1 MSRNSLDCSHMHTAT
16 STDLRDSRTSGH
28 LALSWERLIAPSSP
42 PSWRL
47 LGSESLRGKRVL
59 ITGAGGSIGSALSHT
74 AVASAPASL
83 VLLDNSENGLYEVDR
98 SLHEAGSRV
107 HVSLLGSICDSDA
120 LDHAL
125 TEHRPEVIF
134 HAAALKHVPLMEQI
148 PFAAIETNVF
158 GTYALAHFAT
168 AHEVEQIVFVST
180 DKAVEPRSIMGAS
193 KRIAELIL
201 LSLRGSTRMKVARL
215 CNVMGSQGS
224 VLPLFLEQITS
235 GGPVTVTDPDAQR
248 YFITLDEAVRALF
261 GTLDV
266 GSSKALLL
274 LPSVGPAVR
283 ILDLARYLIA
293 LHQSPASIEFTG
305 LRPGDKLSEQLVS
318 SHESLSSEGELG
330 GSGLRAIDTPIPA
343 AAELSAA
350 LDRLRDAVRERDLPE
365 LLRGIKALVPKYQPS
380 SLILATRKEESALE
394 LATEL
399 QA

>member
-1 MSRNSLDCSHMHTAT
+1 M
-16 STDLRDSRTSGH
+16 
-28 LALSWERLIAPSSP
+28 
-42 PSWRL
+42 
-47 LGSESLRGKRVL
+47 
-59 ITGAGGSIGSALSHT
+59 
-74 AVASAPASL
+74 ASAPASL
-83 VLLDNSENGLYEVDR
+83 VLFDSSENGLYAVDR

-107 HVSLLGSICDSDA
+107 HVSLLGSIRDSDA

-125 TEHRPEVIF
+125 TEHRPEIIF
-134 HAAALKHVPLMEQI
+134 HAAALKHVPLMEQN

-158 GTYALAHFAT
+158 GTNALAHFAI

-201 LSLRGSTRMKVARL
+201 LSLGGSISMKVARL

-293 LHQSPASIEFTG
+293 QHQSPTSIEFTG

-350 LDRLRDAVRERDLPE
+350 LDTLRDAVRERDLPE
-365 LLRGIKALVPKYQPS
+365 LLRGIKALVPEYQPS